1 MDGGIRVG
9 PAGGQVDAVA
19 DDGNFE
25 ELMAQQAGQEE
36 ELPEDMQNADQ
47 EVVDAAIN
55 QMITDKSIQNMQK
68 NAQLQKE
75 MFDEE

>member
-1 MDGGIRVG
+1 MDGVRIG

-36 ELPEDMQNADQ
+36 ELPEDMQNPDQ

-75 MFDEE
+75 MLDEE

>member
-1 MDGGIRVG
+1 MDVGVGGVG
-9 PAGGQVDAVA
+9 PAGGQAGAVG
-19 DDGNFE
+19 DNDNFE

-36 ELPEDMQNADQ
+36 KLPEENPDQ

-55 QMITDKSIQNMQK
+55 QMITDKSVQNIQK
-68 NAQLQKE
+68 NAQTQKE